1 VVISVLDSV
10 EFAKLFGSLLTTG
23 MTFREVKGMN
33 LNYQSG
39 LLEISWTL
47 TQGKLW

>member
-1 VVISVLDSV
+1 VVISVLDLV
-10 EFAKLFGSLLTTG
+10 EFANSLVLLTTG
-23 MTFREVKGMN
+23 MTFREVKGTN

-39 LLEISWTL
+39 LLETSWTL